1 HVLRLLEALA
11 AEDGGALLDE
21 VERLDERAPDYAA
34 VLDELMSTLQRLAVI
49 QLVGERAPDEELEAL
64 KPLAQRISPEDV
76 QLYYQSALQGKR
88 DLPVGRDPR
97 VGVEMTLLRMLAF
110 RPKAEVARPA
120 GGGDPGSAPVG
131 PTSAPASRAS
141 ASQVSAGGSSD
152 SGRAGSTAGRAG
164 GEPGGAA
171 AAGNRGGG
179 SSGAAAIRAKLAAG
193 SGGSATRRSGA
204 QQGSRPS

>member
-1 HVLRLLEALA
+1 SQIEAQLDRICEAESVEAEPEGLRALAKAADGSMRDALSMLDQGIAFGGGTIRAEQVNAMLGTIDRGHVLRLRESIA
-11 AEDGGALLDE
+11 AGHGDALLDE

-76 QLYYQSALQGKR
+76 QLYYQIALQGKR

-110 RPKAEVARPA
+110 RPRAEDGGA
-120 GGGDPGSAPVG
+120 GAAAAASAGPGSAPG
-131 PTSAPASRAS
+131 T
-141 ASQVSAGGSSD
+141 
-152 SGRAGSTAGRAG
+152 
-164 GEPGGAA
+164 
-171 AAGNRGGG
+171 
-179 SSGAAAIRAKLAAG
+179 
-193 SGGSATRRSGA
+193 GSAA
-204 QQGSRPS
+204 